1 MWKKVSR
8 PAEILGGDVCPA
20 FLRCMAD
27 TRWLRSMHVP
37 PDSKIPWDITKE
49 RPGDH
54 IKAEIATAT

>member
-1 MWKKVSR
+1 
-8 PAEILGGDVCPA
+8 
-20 FLRCMAD
+20 
-27 TRWLRSMHVP
+27 MHVP